1 MEARKKEA
9 GIGITSSEKA
19 KPTGKQLFL
28 NGSKM
33 DSSDIALLDSGIEA
47 IEINE
52 ALFQDDE
59 NLDIELSDDD

>member
-1 MEARKKEA
+1 
-9 GIGITSSEKA
+9 
-19 KPTGKQLFL
+19 
-28 NGSKM
+28 M